1 MGLKMRITYNEKDY
15 VYEIVDGASINKDT
29 RDIKVILD
37 GKEISLHK
45 NENKIWVVKE
55 SEINI
60 SPDFA
65 QSIGRS
71 ISLRYRM

>member
-55 SEINI
+55 SEISV